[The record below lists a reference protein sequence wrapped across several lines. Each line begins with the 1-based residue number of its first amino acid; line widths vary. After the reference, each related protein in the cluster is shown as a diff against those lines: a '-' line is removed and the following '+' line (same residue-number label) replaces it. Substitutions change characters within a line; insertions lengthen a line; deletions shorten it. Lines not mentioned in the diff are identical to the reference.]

1 MTGREPPGGAAPRC
15 AATAGGAATRSPL
28 PGAVSL
34 SSSSRARQASRGPP
48 SAYRIR
54 SSAVRPGGPYRSRE
68 TRTSVRWP
76 TTSRPRRIQA
86 RRLNSSRRAA
96 IWAIAPV
103 GRRQIRRLEHHQPDL
118 GPTCQRRQSVQS
130 LAQSGRGQTR
140 ATARLGRQI
149 QQQQVH
155 RSVLEEH
162 RRHRQRLFQ
171 SVRREDDEP
180 FQRHAPSRRLHR
192 IQASPEVQVGG
203 YSAGGL
209 DPGDGPQPEGGL
221 AARPVSLESGSGGS
235 RQPAQPEDG
244 IQRPKAA
251 G

>member
-1 MTGREPPGGAAPRC
+1 MRRHGRRRRHSEPAPGRRLSQQFVAGQAGVPR
-15 AATAGGAATRSPL
+15 TALRVQDSEFGRPARRAVPVPRDAYFRPL
-28 PGAVSL
+28 AHDVPAE
-34 SSSSRARQASRGPP
+34 ADPGPP
-48 SAYRIR
+48 AQLQ
-54 SSAVRPGGPYRSRE
+54 PEGGD
-68 TRTSVRWP
+68 
-76 TTSRPRRIQA
+76 
-86 RRLNSSRRAA
+86 LGDRAGY
-96 IWAIAPV
+96 